1 MTLLASNKRSDVR
14 LTPQERRVA
23 GLACRGLTNKEIAR
37 KIGISEG
44 VVKLHL
50 HRVYWKL
57 GVEGRVG
64 LKTKVTAKLSGQEN
78 AQQVSRWAEMKVAA
92 AAE

>member
-14 LTPQERRVA
+14 LTPQERRIA
-23 GLACRGLTNKEIAR
+23 GLAYRGLSNKEIAR
-37 KIGISEG
+37 KSNEG

-57 GVEGRVG
+57 GVQGRGG
-64 LKTKVTAKLSGQEN
+64 LSDALGCEDAEQI
-78 AQQVSRWAEMKVAA
+78 SRTGGNI
-92 AAE
+92 